1 VPLATQVEVAN
12 GTRIVHAFCGD
23 AAQQLML
30 ATDAGYGFTCAI
42 GDMVGRNKAGK
53 QFITV
58 EDATILAP
66 VFFTP
71 TPQSLVVAVS
81 RAGRLL
87 VFTLAELKNLPGG
100 GKGVIVLGLAEGDE
114 LADVAVINQPSVKI
128 TGLSGTREQHIKLD
142 GMVLQGYFGKRA
154 RGGKS
159 LPLKMN
165 TVLLSIDKL
174 D

>member
-1 VPLATQVEVAN
+1 
-12 GTRIVHAFCGD
+12 
-23 AAQQLML
+23 
-30 ATDAGYGFTCAI
+30 
-42 GDMVGRNKAGK
+42 
-53 QFITV
+53 V